1 MDIGLNENFDVQLN
15 ERNDLPI
22 VTGREKFEQ
31 RVRIV
36 ITELLQDVVG
46 RTNPNTTLKLIRVKA
61 ERLAQNFEVIDSIVD
76 LSVEYDEDKPNIVN
90 LRIIYD
96 TGEEFRAIL
105 SE

>member
-1 MDIGLNENFDVQLN
+1 MDIKLNENFDIQLN

-36 ITELLQDVVG
+36 ITELLQDTVG
-46 RTNPNTTLKLIRVKA
+46 ENNSNTTLKLIRLKS
-61 ERLAQNFEVIDSIVD
+61 ERLAQNFDVIDSIVD
-76 LSVEYDEDKPNIVN
+76 LSAEYDKDEPNIVN

-96 TGEEFRAIL
+96 TGDEFQAVL